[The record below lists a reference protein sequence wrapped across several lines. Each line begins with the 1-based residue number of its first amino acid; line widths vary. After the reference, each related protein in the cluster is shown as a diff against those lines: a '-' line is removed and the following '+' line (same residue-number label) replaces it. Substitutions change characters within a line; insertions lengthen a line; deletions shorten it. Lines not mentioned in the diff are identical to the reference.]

1 MCQWAGAPPVVIVI
15 RRPETVKR
23 AGVRSTRS
31 ASRRRLQPVPVIRSS
46 TARWACMIW
55 YSKPTSSRRT
65 WLQAKQPEPMEC
77 HVYLAKCKAGIT
89 LSLPKAVLRGL
100 GTCSE
105 SVHCCSSA
113 WRRPSLLR
121 SARRRTLEPTEER
134 GNGSGVTRAFAH
146 GAPIPSTACKGTR
159 MIAPTLVYAGGGPI
173 VFLVSALADRRVQMT
188 GRRGIRVECSSTG
201 SPRPGVTDRHRE
213 QPPRWG
219 QGAAVPGRRMRNVLS
234 VTLSV
239 ATLVSPMTLVGQTD
253 CSISGEQWNDIQ
265 LFRRCL
271 AERGLEA
278 WEVSPAGRTVLHNAA
293 LQTDNPTIVV
303 LLLEAGSDPNSRDD
317 SGSTPLH
324 FGVQNGN
331 PVVSSHLLAAGSDP
345 NAADNDGYTPL
356 HIAHW
361 NANVRVT
368 ELLLEAGANPY
379 AQSNDGWTPFHSA
392 VFSARSSSLSVFLE
406 KGTDFGLAPLHRAI
420 VLGDSETGM
429 SLLVDGAEA
438 SAVDDFGW
446 NSLHFAVSMGE
457 RRIAIAILEA
467 GGDPNKGTENGLTAL
482 HLASDPGMVEAL
494 VASGAEIDARS
505 DLGRTPL
512 HQAALYRGAR
522 VIEALLD
529 AGADPMAEDNEGNR
543 PADLAERN
551 SRIPEDSDVMRRLR
565 GSDTNGP
572 TWVGLHP
579 CGSIVSADVG
589 HCQHG
594 GRPGW
599 SWRARCG
606 SGGIWIGG
614 APRA

>member
-1 MCQWAGAPPVVIVI
+1 MISGTYVGAETCGVIVGSVGGCG
-15 RRPETVKR
+15 RATAVPTKRTTVRKR
-23 AGVRSTRS
+23 GVT
-31 ASRRRLQPVPVIRSS
+31 
-46 TARWACMIW
+46 
-55 YSKPTSSRRT
+55 
-65 WLQAKQPEPMEC
+65 
-77 HVYLAKCKAGIT
+77 
-89 LSLPKAVLRGL
+89 
-100 GTCSE
+100 
-105 SVHCCSSA
+105 
-113 WRRPSLLR
+113 
-121 SARRRTLEPTEER
+121 
-134 GNGSGVTRAFAH
+134 GSG
-146 GAPIPSTACKGTR
+146 I
-159 MIAPTLVYAGGGPI
+159 
-173 VFLVSALADRRVQMT
+173 
-188 GRRGIRVECSSTG
+188 
-201 SPRPGVTDRHRE
+201 
-213 QPPRWG
+213 
-219 QGAAVPGRRMRNVLS
+219 RNVLR

-271 AERGLEA
+271 AERGIEA
-278 WEVSPAGRTVLHNAA
+278 WEVSPTGRTVLHNAA

-303 LLLEAGSDPNSRDD
+303 LLLEAGSDPNFRDD

-379 AQSNDGWTPFHSA
+379 AHSNDGWTPFHSA

-406 KGTDFGLAPLHRAI
+406 KGADLGLAPLHQAI

-429 SLLVDGAEA
+429 SLLVGADA

-446 NSLHFAVSMGE
+446 SSLHFAVSMGE
-457 RRIAIAILEA
+457 HRIAMAILA
-467 GGDPNKGTENGLTAL
+467 ADGNPDARTTNGLAAL
-482 HLASDPGMVEAL
+482 HVVADPAMVEAL
-494 VASGAEIDARS
+494 VASGAEIDARN

-565 GSDTNGP
+565 RSDTNGP
-572 TWVGLHP
+572 T
-579 CGSIVSADVG
+579 
-589 HCQHG
+589 
-594 GRPGW
+594 
-599 SWRARCG
+599 
-606 SGGIWIGG
+606 
-614 APRA
+614 